1 MLWKSLATS
10 SSMRFLKVPLIV
22 NLLLWCLTAA
32 SVVIISIVYV
42 MKCILYFEAVR
53 REYYHPVRI
62 NFVFSPWIACMFLL
76 LGIPPRIASTIHPVI
91 WCVLV
96 APLLVLSLKIH
107 GQWPSGGERRL
118 SNVANPS
125 IHLSLAGYF
134 VSALL
139 AAVVGWKEPG
149 FLLWAVG
156 CAHYMVVFVT
166 LYQRLPTAEL
176 LPKELH
182 PIFFLFVAAPSAAS
196 ISWKAISGSFDRV
209 SRVPYF
215 IALFLYASLVS
226 HQDIF

>member
-1 MLWKSLATS
+1 MG
-10 SSMRFLKVPLIV
+10 FLRIPLVV
-22 NLLLWCLTAA
+22 NLVLWCLSAA
-32 SVVIISIVYV
+32 SVVAVSAVYA

-53 REYYHPVRI
+53 REYSHPVRV
-62 NFVFSPWIACMFLL
+62 NFLFAPWIACMFLL
-76 LGIPPRIASTIHPVI
+76 LGIPPRIASAAIHPAF

-96 APLLVLSLKIH
+96 APLMALSLKIH

-139 AAVVGWKEPG
+139 AAVVGWREPG
-149 FLLWAVG
+149 FFLWAVG

-196 ISWKAISGSFDRV
+196 LSWSAISGSFDRIA
-209 SRVPYF
+209 RVPYF
-215 IALFLYASLVS
+215 VALFLYASLVS
-226 HQDIF
+226 STP